1 MTCWRDRDNSMK
13 ILFTDLDYTMLNNAS
28 HVSDVTRDTLR
39 RFTEAGNKLV
49 LSSGRPILSVKE
61 VRECEDIAFE
71 GMYIIAN
78 NGACVY
84 DCDNDSI
91 IMEKTV
97 PFECIDRIWSY
108 AGELGVHIQTYSD
121 DHIIT
126 QKHDAEI
133 DYYTKR
139 IHLPVTY
146 VSEPRGV
153 LVKEPYKM
161 LAISLTDKEV
171 LHRLQAEVDDMYPD
185 VLATAFSNDCY
196 LEIFNKDAGKGV
208 GLRFLADYL
217 GVSIEDTYAAG
228 DAMNDLSMIEAA
240 GHGIAMCNGDEEVIK
255 AARIVS
261 KYDNDADGLA
271 QVIEEYLL

>member
-91 IMEKTV
+91 IMEK
-97 PFECIDRIWSY
+97 RI
-108 AGELGVHIQTYSD
+108 
-121 DHIIT
+121 
-126 QKHDAEI
+126 
-133 DYYTKR
+133 
-139 IHLPVTY
+139 
-146 VSEPRGV
+146 
-153 LVKEPYKM
+153 
-161 LAISLTDKEV
+161 
-171 LHRLQAEVDDMYPD
+171 
-185 VLATAFSNDCY
+185 
-196 LEIFNKDAGKGV
+196 
-208 GLRFLADYL
+208 
-217 GVSIEDTYAAG
+217 
-228 DAMNDLSMIEAA
+228 
-240 GHGIAMCNGDEEVIK
+240 IK
-255 AARIVS
+255 FI
-261 KYDNDADGLA
+261 
-271 QVIEEYLL
+271 